1 MIRNDFVSNSSS
13 SSFIVSSI
21 DNKYDILLRDYN
33 ILTLEEYVKHY
44 IKEDILNYGVLCKK
58 EDFIYLSDMPYN
70 KIFSKSL
77 ANAFPENTK
86 DDVEAY
92 LTLLNNRPNANWDS
106 DVISDWSKNLD
117 SIFNRIKNKIFETLQ
132 LKWKDVKFHVSKVN
146 DDILYTS
153 DGEEIERED
162 MCTTETELVQ
172 QRIEYMNELKPI
184 KFYRCFDHH

>member
-21 DNKYDILLRDYN
+21 DNKYDILLQDYN

-44 IKEDILNYGVLCKK
+44 IKEDILNYGILYKK
-58 EDFIYLSDMPYN
+58 EDFKYLSDMPYN

-77 ANAFPENTK
+77 ANTFPESTK

-92 LTLLNNRPNANWDS
+92 LTLSNNRPNANWNS
-106 DVISDWSKNLD
+106 DVISDWSKNLE

-132 LKWKDVKFHVSKVN
+132 LDWKDVKFHAAEIE

-162 MCTTETELVQ
+162 MCTTETELVE
-172 QRIEYMNELKPI
+172 QRIEYINGLKPI